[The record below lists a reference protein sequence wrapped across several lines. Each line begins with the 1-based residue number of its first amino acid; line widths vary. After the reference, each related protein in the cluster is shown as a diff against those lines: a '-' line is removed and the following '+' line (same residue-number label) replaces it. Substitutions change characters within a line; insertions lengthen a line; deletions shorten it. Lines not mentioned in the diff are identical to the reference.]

1 MTGDRTANRER
12 DGRNRRHDSVCDE
25 ADREVTH
32 QPLREDESV
41 ERSADNADY
50 FSDASIEGGVI
61 RGRQPTRKDI
71 SV

>member
-32 QPLREDESV
+32 QPLREDKSV
-41 ERSADNADY
+41 ERTADNADCS
-50 FSDASIEGGVI
+50 SDASIERGVV
-61 RGRQPTRKDI
+61 RVRQAARKDI